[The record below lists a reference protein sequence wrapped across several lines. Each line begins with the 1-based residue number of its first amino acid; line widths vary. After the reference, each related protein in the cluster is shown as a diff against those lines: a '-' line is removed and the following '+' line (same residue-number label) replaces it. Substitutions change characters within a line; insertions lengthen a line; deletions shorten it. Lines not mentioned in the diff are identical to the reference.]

1 MSCVWGGRGS
11 QGRRLTTAVAKDLV
25 QVAALRLRAQ
35 RLIGKPFASALD
47 AIRSFGAVQAQDY
60 GAAKWAL
67 GQRTVGATDAELDR
81 LFHEGAILRTHV
93 MRPTWHFVL
102 PEDVGWLLE
111 LTGPRVRAGL
121 RWRHQQLELDADVI
135 ARAHTAFAAAL
146 AGGRHL
152 TRGELGEILRAAG
165 IEADGPRL
173 AHLILLAELDRLIV
187 SGRRKGKAFTYT
199 LFEER
204 APSTLKMERTEAL
217 VELALRYFRSHGP
230 AQLQDFVWWSGLTTG
245 DARAGIALAGDALE
259 RRVAGGAEYW
269 LDAPDEAPPKASSV
283 AHLLPNFDEYTV
295 AYRDRSALVDP
306 SRPFD
311 RAFFAHGGVIS
322 NVLAVGGRVEGRWR
336 RTTARGR
343 VRLEVDLLPTA
354 KTVPEALIAKAGR
367 RMRRFLESPVELAL
381 RR

>member
-1 MSCVWGGRGS
+1 MAGEG
-11 QGRRLTTAVAKDLV
+11 TAKDLA

-35 RLIGKPFASALD
+35 RLIGEPFASAAD
-47 AIRSFGAVQAQDY
+47 AIRSFGALQAQDY

-67 GQRTVGATDAELDR
+67 GQRTAGATDAELDR
-81 LFHEGAILRTHV
+81 LFDNGAILRTHV

-121 RWRHQQLELDADVI
+121 RWRHQQLELDTGVI
-135 ARAHTAFAAAL
+135 ARAHAAFAAAL
-146 AGGRHL
+146 TGGRHL
-152 TRGELGEILRAAG
+152 TRPELGEILRAAR
-165 IEADGPRL
+165 IEAEGPRL
-173 AHLILLAELDRLIV
+173 AHLILLAELDRLLV
-187 SGRRKGKAFTYT
+187 SGRRKGNAFTYA

-245 DARAGIALAGDALE
+245 DARAGIALAGDALQ
-259 RRVAGGAEYW
+259 RRMARGLEYW
-269 LDAPDEAPPKASSV
+269 LDARLEPRQQASSI

-295 AYRDRSALVDP
+295 AYRDRAALIDP

-311 RAFFAHGGVIS
+311 PSSFALGGGVIS
-322 NVLAVGGRVEGRWR
+322 NVVTVTGRVLGRWR
-336 RTTARGR
+336 RTATRDR
-343 VRLEVDLLPTA
+343 VLIEVGLLPTVRTA
-354 KTVPEALIAKAGR
+354 EAAWIARAGR
-367 RMRRFLESPVELAL
+367 LMEQFLERPVEVAL
-381 RR
+381 GHQRESSATRPGT